1 MAVLAPHFLRSIL
14 TCHEHL
20 QQQIPYPFF
29 DPACVR
35 YEALRLRAVEGASR
49 EEAMER
55 FGLSDYE
62 LRQSAAAFARC
73 GVAGLIGLASRA
85 LTEPLDLE
93 VERMA
98 FVLKQAR
105 PALPATQMV
114 LILEGFQHPVPLDT
128 MRRLYASYGWA
139 AGTKPYEAFDFA
151 SLNLKVQTLC
161 RLRERR
167 RTSPAFVDP
176 NDPVQ
181 ELLEVF
187 RTLGER
193 GVTRRYPRSKFSFAQ
208 RKADFLC
215 FGLVGLV
222 DRARPPFRNSKLGF
236 AEEGRL
242 ILSKIQHPQNTERHY
257 LRVLASKKIVVD
269 ATCLT
274 KIFSRWN
281 VAAFRSV
288 FPGDLPRLL
297 APEEKQGPGAEE
309 GPSPGQGRREA
320 RPLRLDKSF
329 VAFVHHL
336 EGQAVTLANPGVF
349 LFLPYLHRLGV
360 CQTAAALF
368 DVDPDRG
375 YSWFSLLLL
384 NVGRIFAGISSV
396 SKACRVSDLSLAL
409 SAGLVAMPANDSI
422 LNGLATIEEPALLA
436 LRRALTRAARALGLV
451 QGKRIAL
458 DFQMRDFTG
467 DDVALKNIGK
477 GPSPKRK
484 ICFPGFRP
492 HLAWDVETGAPISLE
507 FRNGKARAST
517 TVKRFIRELLLR
529 SLGDQDVEHVYLDSE
544 YTAAHVWQFIVD
556 PEEGLG
562 ADLTMCIKQNKKV
575 KKHIDAFLRT
585 SPTWVYYDEDHTY
598 SEQQFDIPIQD
609 TNKSL
614 HCVLKRQES
623 NGRLRCFGSTLNGL
637 DSKAILDEYKSRWT
651 IENGIKDLVESYYFD
666 HIPGIDPHRINIH
679 YFVVTL
685 ARLAYE
691 LFSLDYDE
699 AFNPDGTKRTLGAIR
714 PEFIAGSTGVLSRAG
729 EQLIVKWDDPFE
741 AKQHQAL
748 TNLFHKLNYERQARL
763 PFLGGLRI
771 RYELGPPR
779 PKTLTNRL
787 RRGLVEF

>member
-1 MAVLAPHFLRSIL
+1 MAVLSPHFLRSIL
-14 TCHEHL
+14 TCHENL

-35 YEALRLRAVEGASR
+35 YEALRLRAVEGASS
-49 EEAMER
+49 EETRER
-55 FGLSDYE
+55 FGLSEYE
-62 LRQSAAAFARC
+62 LRHSAAAFARC
-73 GVAGLIGLASRA
+73 SVVGLIGLTSRA
-85 LTEPLDLE
+85 LTEPLDPE

-98 FVLKQAR
+98 FVLKHAR
-105 PALPATQMV
+105 PSLPATQMV
-114 LILEGFQHPVPLDT
+114 LILEGFHHSVALDT
-128 MRRLYASYGWA
+128 MRHLYASYGWA
-139 AGTKPYEAFDFA
+139 AGTKPYEAFDFG
-151 SLNLKVQTLC
+151 SLNLKVQTRC
-161 RLRERR
+161 RLRQRQ
-167 RTSPAFVDP
+167 RTNPAFVDP

-181 ELLEVF
+181 DLLEVF

-193 GVTRRYPRSKFSFAQ
+193 GVTRRYPRSKFSFTQ
-208 RKADFLC
+208 RHADFLC

-257 LRVLASKKIVVD
+257 LRVLASKQIVVD

-274 KIFSRWN
+274 KIFARWN
-281 VAAFRSV
+281 VAEFRSV

-297 APEEKQGPGAEE
+297 EPEQEPAGEAGGPRPGEE
-309 GPSPGQGRREA
+309 MRKATS
-320 RPLRLDKSF
+320 LRLDKGF
-329 VAFVHHL
+329 VAFVQNL
-336 EGQAVTLANPGVF
+336 EGCTVALANPGVF

-360 CQTAAALF
+360 CETAAALL
-368 DVDPDRG
+368 DVDPHRG

-396 SKACRVSDLSLAL
+396 SKACRISDLSLAL

-436 LRRALTRAARALGLV
+436 LRRELTRAARALGLV
-451 QGKRIAL
+451 AGKRVAL

-492 HLAWDVETGAPISLE
+492 HLAWDVETGAPLTLE

-529 SLGDQDVEHVYLDSE
+529 SLGDQAVEHVYLDSE
-544 YTAAHVWQFIVD
+544 YTATHVWQFIAD
-556 PEEGLG
+556 PADGLG

-575 KKHIDAFLRT
+575 KQHLDAFLRT
-585 SPTWVYYDEDHTY
+585 SPTWIYYDEDHTY
-598 SEQQFDIPIQD
+598 SQQQFDIPIQD

-614 HCVLKRQES
+614 HCVLKRKES

-637 DSKAILDEYKSRWT
+637 DRRAILNEYKSRWT

-691 LFSLDYDE
+691 LFCLDYDE
-699 AFNPDGTKRTLGAIR
+699 AFNPDGTKRSLGAIR

-729 EQLIVKWDDPFE
+729 DELIVKWDDPYE
-741 AKQHQAL
+741 AKQHQVL
-748 TNLFHKLNYERQARL
+748 SQLFDKLNHERQAKL

-787 RRGLVEF
+787 RRGVVEF

>member
-1 MAVLAPHFLRSIL
+1 MAVLSPHFLRSVL
-14 TCHEHL
+14 TCHENL

-35 YEALRLRAVEGASR
+35 YEALRRRAVEGASR
-49 EEAMER
+49 EEAIET
-55 FGLSDYE
+55 FGLSAYE
-62 LRQSAAAFARC
+62 LRTSASAFARC
-73 GVAGLIGLASRA
+73 GVVGLIGLGSRA

-93 VERMA
+93 VERMV

-105 PALPATQMV
+105 PSLPATQMA
-114 LILEGFQHPVPLDT
+114 LILEGFHHSVPLDT
-128 MRRLYASYGWA
+128 MRHLYASYGWA
-139 AGTKPYEAFDFA
+139 ARTKPYEAFDFG

-161 RLRERR
+161 RLRQRR
-167 RTSPAFVDP
+167 RTSPSFLDP
-176 NDPVQ
+176 HDPVQ
-181 ELLEVF
+181 DLLEVF

-222 DRARPPFRNSKLGF
+222 DRARPPFRNSKVGF

-242 ILSKIQHPQNTERHY
+242 ILSKIQHPQHTERHY
-257 LRVLASKKIVVD
+257 LRVLESKKIVVD

-281 VAAFRSV
+281 VAGFRSV
-288 FPGDLPRLL
+288 FPGDLARLL
-297 APEEKQGPGAEE
+297 EPEKEP
-309 GPSPGQGRREA
+309 PSPGPGRREA
-320 RPLRLDKSF
+320 APLRLDKGF
-329 VAFVHHL
+329 VAFVQQL
-336 EGQAVTLANPGVF
+336 EGRAVALANPGVF

-360 CQTAAALF
+360 LETAAALL

-436 LRRALTRAARALGLV
+436 LRRELTRAARALGIV
-451 QGKRIAL
+451 AGKRIAL

-492 HLAWDVETGAPISLE
+492 HLAWDVETGAPIALE

-517 TVKRFIRELLLR
+517 TVKRFIRELLLD
-529 SLGDQDVEHVYLDSE
+529 SLGDQPVEHVYLDSE

-556 PEEGLG
+556 SEDGLG

-585 SPTWVYYDEDHTY
+585 SPTWVYYDENHTY
-598 SEQQFDIPIQD
+598 SEQQFDISIQGS
-609 TNKSL
+609 NKSL
-614 HCVLKRQES
+614 HCVLKRKES

-637 DSKAILDEYKSRWT
+637 DSGAILNEYKHRWT
-651 IENGIKDLVESYYFD
+651 IENGIKDLMESYYFD

-691 LFSLDYDE
+691 LFCLDYDQ
-699 AFNPDGTKRTLGAIR
+699 AFNPDGTKRSLGAIR
-714 PEFIAGSTGVLSRAG
+714 PEFIAGSTGALSRAG
-729 EQLIVKWDDPFE
+729 DELIVKWDDPYE
-741 AKQHQAL
+741 DKQHLVL
-748 TNLFHKLNYERQARL
+748 TNLFHKLNQERQAHL

-779 PKTLTNRL
+779 PKTLTNRR

>member
-35 YEALRLRAVEGASR
+35 YEALRRRAVEGASR

-55 FGLSDYE
+55 FGLSAHE
-62 LRQSAAAFARC
+62 LRRSAAAFARC
-73 GVAGLIGLASRA
+73 GVAGLIGLGSRA
-85 LTEPLDLE
+85 LTEPLDREL
-93 VERMA
+93 ERMA

-105 PALPATQMV
+105 PSLPATQMV
-114 LILEGFQHPVPLDT
+114 RILEGFHHSVPLDT
-128 MRRLYASYGWA
+128 MRHLYASYGWA
-139 AGTKPYEAFDFA
+139 AGTKRYEAFHFGA
-151 SLNLKVQTLC
+151 LNLKVQTLC

-193 GVTRRYPRSKFSFAQ
+193 GVRQRYPRSKFSFAQ

-242 ILSKIQHPQNTERHY
+242 ILSKIQHPERTERHY
-257 LRVLASKKIVVD
+257 LRVLASKKITVD

-281 VAAFRSV
+281 VAGFRSV

-297 APEEKQGPGAEE
+297 EPEPEPLGEA
-309 GPSPGQGRREA
+309 GPSLRQGSRA
-320 RPLRLDKSF
+320 AQPLRLDKGF
-329 VAFVHHL
+329 VAFVQQL
-336 EGQAVTLANPGVF
+336 EGRTVALANPGVF

-360 CQTAAALF
+360 CQTAAALL

-396 SKACRVSDLSLAL
+396 SRACRVSDLSLAL

-422 LNGLATIEEPALLA
+422 LNGLATIEESALVT
-436 LRRALTRAARALGLV
+436 LRRELTRAARALGLV
-451 QGKRIAL
+451 AGKRIAL

-492 HLAWDVETGAPISLE
+492 HLAWDVETGAPLTLE

-517 TVKRFIRELLLR
+517 TVKRFIRELLLG
-529 SLGDQDVEHVYLDSE
+529 SLGDQEIEHVYLDSE

-556 PEEGLG
+556 PEQGLG

-575 KKHIDAFLRT
+575 KKHIEAFLRT

-598 SEQQFDIPIQD
+598 SEQQFDIPIRG

-614 HCVLKRQES
+614 HCVLKRKES
-623 NGRLRCFGSTLNGL
+623 DGRLRCFGSTLNGL
-637 DSKAILDEYKSRWT
+637 DSGAILNEYKTRWI
-651 IENGIKDLVESYYFD
+651 IENGIKDLIESYYFD

-685 ARLAYE
+685 ARL
-691 LFSLDYDE
+691 
-699 AFNPDGTKRTLGAIR
+699 
-714 PEFIAGSTGVLSRAG
+714 
-729 EQLIVKWDDPFE
+729 
-741 AKQHQAL
+741 
-748 TNLFHKLNYERQARL
+748 L
-763 PFLGGLRI
+763 P
-771 RYELGPPR
+771 
-779 PKTLTNRL
+779 RL
-787 RRGLVEF
+787 RRGVQPRRDEAESRRPPARIHRGLDSRPFASRARIDREMGRPLRSETAPSPDESLPQTQPPAAGASSFSRRAPNSL

>member
-1 MAVLAPHFLRSIL
+1 MAVLSPHFLHSVL
-14 TCHEHL
+14 TCHENL
-20 QQQIPYPFF
+20 QQQIPYPHF

-35 YEALRLRAVEGASR
+35 YEALRLRAVEGASL
-49 EEAMER
+49 EAVIET
-55 FGLSDYE
+55 FGLSAYE
-62 LRQSAAAFARC
+62 LHKSAAAFARC
-73 GVAGLIGLASRA
+73 GVAGLMGLASRA

-98 FVLKQAR
+98 YVLKQAR
-105 PALPATQMV
+105 PSLPATQMV
-114 LILEGFQHPVPLDT
+114 LILEGFHHSVALDT
-128 MRRLYASYGWA
+128 MRHLYASYGWA
-139 AGTKPYEAFDFA
+139 AGTKPYASFDFG

-161 RLRERR
+161 RLRESR

-181 ELLEVF
+181 DRLEVF

-193 GVTRRYPRSKFSFAQ
+193 GVTRRYRQSKFSFAQ

-222 DRARPPFRNSKLGF
+222 DRARPAFRNSKVGF

-242 ILSKIQHPQNTERHY
+242 ILSKIQHPERTERHY
-257 LRVLASKKIVVD
+257 LRVLESKKIVVD
-269 ATCLT
+269 TTCLT

-297 APEEKQGPGAEE
+297 EPEKEPSGEE
-309 GPSPGQGRREA
+309 QPSPRQAQREP
-320 RPLRLDKSF
+320 RPLRLDKGF
-329 VAFVHHL
+329 VAFVQDL
-336 EGQAVTLANPGVF
+336 EASSVALANPGVF

-360 CQTAAALF
+360 FETAAALL

-396 SKACRVSDLSLAL
+396 SKACRVSDRSLAL
-409 SAGLVAMPANDSI
+409 SAGLVAMPSNDAV
-422 LNGLATIEEPALLA
+422 LNGLATIEQPVLLA
-436 LRRALTRAARALGLV
+436 LRRELTRAARALGLV

-492 HLAWDVETGAPISLE
+492 HLAWDVETGTPIALE

-529 SLGDQDVEHVYLDSE
+529 CLGDQAVEHVYLDSE

-556 PEEGLG
+556 PDDGLG

-575 KKHIDAFLRT
+575 KKYIEAFLRT
-585 SPTWVYYDEDHTY
+585 HPTWAYYDEDHTY
-598 SEQQFDIPIQD
+598 SEQRFDIPIQD
-609 TNKSL
+609 SGKSL
-614 HCVLKRQES
+614 HCVLKRKES

-637 DSKAILDEYKSRWT
+637 DSGAILNEYKNRWV
-651 IENGIKDLVESYYFD
+651 IENGIKDLIESYYFD

-685 ARLAYE
+685 ARMAYE
-691 LFSLDYDE
+691 LFSTDYDE
-699 AFNPDGTKRTLGAIR
+699 ALNPDGTKRTLGTLR

-729 EQLIVKWDDPFE
+729 DELIVRWDDPYE
-741 AKQHQAL
+741 EKQHQIL
-748 TNLFHKLNYERQARL
+748 TNLFHKLNHEHQQRL

-779 PKTLTNRL
+779 PETLTNRL
-787 RRGLVEF
+787 RRELVEF